1 MTEHARYRPRQKSII
16 VSLNLRVVL
25 LTVRDLVTRQY
36 HKLPVAHYRGTSTGS
51 VAILMCSTRQYYY
64 QRAARVLTEQFPET
78 AATHPELVAHHYVEA
93 ACYDQAV
100 PCWQHAG
107 QRALECSAHMEAVVH
122 LIREQQLLAYH
133 CLVFTSAVWPLL
145 SDVVC
150 GPLAP

>member
-1 MTEHARYRPRQKSII
+1 
-16 VSLNLRVVL
+16 
-25 LTVRDLVTRQY
+25 
-36 HKLPVAHYRGTSTGS
+36 
-51 VAILMCSTRQYYY
+51 MCSTRQYSY

-122 LIREQQLLAYH
+122 LIREQLLLAYH